1 MKSLYSI
8 GNGGFG
14 GTGLGKGTF
23 TTTAGDAII
32 PSLKTDFI
40 YSAIAQELGLVGA
53 AGLLLVFMLF
63 VARGFRV
70 ALLADDGFSKLL
82 AAGLTFGFALQTFI
96 IVGGVLRVI
105 PLTGIT
111 LPFVSYG
118 GSSVVAN
125 FILLALLLLVSNR
138 ANEQTRGLAVN
149 RQITRLAVTGMGLI
163 VALVVATTYWQAWA
177 AGDLADRQDNQ
188 IERVAQF
195 TIKRGDIRSRGLNYA
210 INRAEKVGGR
220 TLYFREYPQR
230 GLAAHVHGYSTQ
242 SRFRTGLERSMN
254 DYLTG
259 QNANLST
266 VLDTTL
272 DRLKG
277 GTIKGN
283 DLVLTLNP
291 KAQRAALE
299 ALGTRCGAV
308 VALEVRTGKVRVM
321 ASSPTYDPNLVEG
334 HFNRVTGVRADCKR
348 PDALLNRAT
357 AGLYAPGSIFKVVTA
372 SAAIDSG
379 RFKPTSSF
387 VDPGYCEVYG
397 KRVNNY
403 DTTSPFGRLDL
414 ASALKYSVNSVF
426 CNIGKELGAK
436 VLVDYAKRFG
446 FYSIPPLETPTNE
459 RAPSGLYKGTKLF
472 DPQEDTDVD
481 PGRFAFGQERLLVTP
496 LQMAMVA
503 ATIANNGVVMKPYV
517 VERIVAPDGS
527 VVVRTKP
534 QELGRAVKPETA
546 QAVGAMMQAAVEGG
560 TGTAATH
567 HGVTVA
573 GKTGTAETGIAGL
586 EHDLVHQLRGPQ
598 PAGGRN
604 RSRRRGAELD
614 RRRNG
619 RAGRPRR
626 LAGAF
631 GGERELLTWIPPW
644 PRAIPSST
652 RSSTGAT

>member
-1 MKSLYSI
+1 
-8 GNGGFG
+8 
-14 GTGLGKGTF
+14 
-23 TTTAGDAII
+23 
-32 PSLKTDFI
+32 
-40 YSAIAQELGLVGA
+40 
-53 AGLLLVFMLF
+53 
-63 VARGFRV
+63 
-70 ALLADDGFSKLL
+70 
-82 AAGLTFGFALQTFI
+82 
-96 IVGGVLRVI
+96 
-105 PLTGIT
+105 
-111 LPFVSYG
+111 
-118 GSSVVAN
+118 
-125 FILLALLLLVSNR
+125 
-138 ANEQTRGLAVN
+138 VN

-163 VALVVATTYWQAWA
+163 VALVVATTYWQTWA

-188 IERVAQF
+188 IKLVAQF
-195 TIKRGDIRSRGLNYA
+195 TIERGDIRSRGLNYA

-220 TLYFREYPQR
+220 TLYFRRYPQR

-266 VLDTTL
+266 VLDTAL

-277 GTIKGN
+277 ATIKGN
-283 DLVLTLNP
+283 DLVLTLDP

-334 HFNRVTGVRADCKR
+334 NFNRVTGVRADCKR

-372 SAAIDSG
+372 AAAIDSG
-379 RFKPTSSF
+379 RFKPDSSF

-436 VLVDYAKRFG
+436 AIVEYSKRFG
-446 FYSIPPLETPTNE
+446 FYSLPPLETPANE
-459 RAPSGLYKGTKLF
+459 RAASGLYKGTKLF

-527 VVVRTKP
+527 VVVRNKP
-534 QELGRAVKPETA
+534 QDLGRAIKPETA
-546 QAVGAMMQAAVEGG
+546 QAVGAMMKEAVEGG
-560 TGTAATH
+560 TGTAARIS
-567 HGVTVA
+567 GVTVA

-586 EHDLVHQLRGPQ
+586 
-598 PAGGRN
+598 N
-604 RSRRRGAELD
+604 TTWFISY
-614 RRRNG
+614 
-619 RAGRPRR
+619 AGRTRPEV
-626 LAGAF
+626 AIAVVVEEQNST
-631 GGERELLTWIPPW
+631 GGETAAPVARDVLQALLGES
-644 PRAIPSST
+644 ANS
-652 RSSTGAT
+652 

>member
-1 MKSLYSI
+1 M
-8 GNGGFG
+8 
-14 GTGLGKGTF
+14 
-23 TTTAGDAII
+23 
-32 PSLKTDFI
+32 
-40 YSAIAQELGLVGA
+40 
-53 AGLLLVFMLF
+53 
-63 VARGFRV
+63 
-70 ALLADDGFSKLL
+70 
-82 AAGLTFGFALQTFI
+82 
-96 IVGGVLRVI
+96 
-105 PLTGIT
+105 
-111 LPFVSYG
+111 
-118 GSSVVAN
+118 
-125 FILLALLLLVSNR
+125 
-138 ANEQTRGLAVN
+138 N

-163 VALVVATTYWQAWA
+163 VALVVATTYWQTWA

-188 IERVAQF
+188 IKLVAQF
-195 TIKRGDIRSRGLNYA
+195 TIERGDIRSRGLNYA

-220 TLYFREYPQR
+220 TLYFRRYPQR

-266 VLDTTL
+266 VLDTAL

-277 GTIKGN
+277 ATIKGN
-283 DLVLTLNP
+283 DLVLTLDP
-291 KAQRAALE
+291 KAQRAAMN

-334 HFNRVTGVRADCKR
+334 NFNRVTGVRADCRR

-357 AGLYAPGSIFKVVTA
+357 AGLYAPGSIFKVITA

-379 RFKPTSSF
+379 RFTPDSSF

-436 VLVDYAKRFG
+436 VLVEYSKRFG
-446 FYSIPPLETPTNE
+446 FYSLPPLETPANE
-459 RAPSGLYKGTKLF
+459 RAASGLYKGTKLF

-503 ATIANNGVVMKPYV
+503 ATIANNGVVMEPYV

-527 VVVRTKP
+527 VVVRTRP

-546 QAVGAMMQAAVEGG
+546 QAVGAMMKEAVEGG
-560 TGTAATH
+560 TGTAARIS
-567 HGVTVA
+567 GVTVA
-573 GKTGTAETGIAGL
+573 GKTGTAETGVAGL
-586 EHDLVHQLRGPQ
+586 NTTWFISY
-598 PAGGRN
+598 AGRN
-604 RSRRRGAELD
+604 RPEVAIAVVVEEQNST
-614 RRRNG
+614 
-619 RAGRPRR
+619 
-626 LAGAF
+626 
-631 GGERELLTWIPPW
+631 GGETAAPVARDVLQALLGES
-644 PRAIPSST
+644 ANS
-652 RSSTGAT
+652 

>member
-1 MKSLYSI
+1 
-8 GNGGFG
+8 
-14 GTGLGKGTF
+14 
-23 TTTAGDAII
+23 
-32 PSLKTDFI
+32 
-40 YSAIAQELGLVGA
+40 
-53 AGLLLVFMLF
+53 
-63 VARGFRV
+63 
-70 ALLADDGFSKLL
+70 
-82 AAGLTFGFALQTFI
+82 
-96 IVGGVLRVI
+96 
-105 PLTGIT
+105 
-111 LPFVSYG
+111 
-118 GSSVVAN
+118 
-125 FILLALLLLVSNR
+125 
-138 ANEQTRGLAVN
+138 VN
-149 RQITRLAVTGMGLI
+149 RQITRLAVTGIGLI

-195 TIKRGDIRSRGLNYA
+195 TIERGDIRSRGLNYA

-277 GTIKGN
+277 TTIKGN
-283 DLVLTLNP
+283 DLVLTLDP
-291 KAQRAALE
+291 KGQRAALE
-299 ALGTRCGAV
+299 SLGTRCGAV
-308 VALEVRTGKVRVM
+308 VALEVSTGKVLTM

-334 HFNRVTGVRADCKR
+334 NFDKVTGVRADCKR

-357 AGLYAPGSIFKVVTA
+357 AGLYAPGSTFKVVTV

-403 DTTSPFGRLDL
+403 DTTRPFGRLDL
-414 ASALKYSVNSVF
+414 ATALKHSVNSVF

-436 VLVDYAKRFG
+436 VLVEYSKRFG
-446 FYSIPPLETPTNE
+446 FYSIPPLETPSNE
-459 RAPSGLYKGTKLF
+459 RAASGLYKGTKLF

-503 ATIANNGVVMKPYV
+503 ATIANNGVVMRPYV
-517 VERIVAPDGS
+517 VDRIVAPDGS
-527 VVVRTKP
+527 TVVRTKKDA
-534 QELGRAVKPETA
+534 LGRAVKPGTA
-546 QAVGAMMQAAVEGG
+546 QEVATMMRTVVEGG
-560 TGTAATH
+560 TGTAAQIPGYTI
-567 HGVTVA
+567 G

-586 EHDLVHQLRGPQ
+586 NTTWFISF
-598 PAGGRN
+598 AGKT
-604 RSRRRGAELD
+604 
-614 RRRNG
+614 
-619 RAGRPRR
+619 RPEIAIAVVVEQQNSTGGETAAPVARDV
-626 LAGAF
+626 LQALLGAGAN
-631 GGERELLTWIPPW
+631 
-644 PRAIPSST
+644 S
-652 RSSTGAT
+652 